1 MTTHLDLFT
10 PDQRAALDL
19 LRETIRKFAMADFD
33 EIHVPD
39 PLSLARALVDAL
51 TTVAS
56 DPALL
61 QEAARQMYVTFN
73 LADADPHKR
82 AAALTTYHSDA
93 GMAQWTVIALDWIKR
108 LAMSL
113 ADRTH
118 VTQH

>member
-1 MTTHLDLFT
+1 MNHLDHFNT
-10 PDQRAALDL
+10 DQRSALDL
-19 LRETIRKFAMADFD
+19 LRDTIRKFAMADFD

-39 PLSLARALVDAL
+39 PLALARALVDARAI
-51 TTVAS
+51 VAS

-73 LADADPHKR
+73 LADADPQKR
-82 AAALTTYHSDA
+82 AAVLATYHSDA
-93 GMAQWTVIALDWIKR
+93 GMAQWTVVALDWIKR

-113 ADRTH
+113 ADRAN